1 MPVSAGTGVG
11 GRERAV
17 QVQVEGSRTLVFD
30 DGTPVRA
37 ASALARLGPGW
48 LVAQDDATH
57 AAWVRPDGVRRL
69 RVLPPVQGLDSFSEA
84 EGTKHL
90 KPDLEAACGL
100 TGDGAG
106 VLLLGSGSSPAR
118 CGGVVVLE
126 RQGEPAVLSRDLTG
140 LYAEVARALDL
151 GDGQLDLEGVARNGP
166 VLRWFQRGN
175 AVARV
180 PNGSVDVGLPG
191 LLEALRGERDPAQVP
206 VRNARRY
213 DLGEL
218 AGVGLAAT
226 DAVALPGGRVLLS
239 AAAEDAPNAVDD
251 GPVVGAAL
259 TLLDGDRV
267 VDGGVLPDVEGVVQK
282 VEGLGLLDLLD
293 DGVRLLAVVDADDP
307 AQPSRELVL
316 RVRWS

>member
-1 MPVSAGTGVG
+1 M
-11 GRERAV
+11 R
-17 QVQVEGSRTLVFD
+17 VQVEGSRTLVFD

-100 TGDGAG
+100 ASDAADDTTG

-140 LYAEVARALDL
+140 LYTEVARALDL
-151 GDGQLDLEGVARNGP
+151 PAGQLNLEGVARNGA

-175 AVARV
+175 LVAQV

-191 LLEALRGERDPAQVP
+191 LLEALRGQRDPAEVP
-206 VRNARRY
+206 VRNVRRY

-218 AGVGLAAT
+218 GGVGLAAT

-239 AAAEDAPNAVDD
+239 AAAEDTPNAVDD
-251 GPVVGAAL
+251 GPVVGAVL
-259 TLLDGDRV
+259 TLLDGDQV
-267 VDGGVLPDVEGVVQK
+267 VDVGVLPDVEGVVQK
-282 VEGLGLLDLLD
+282 VEGLGLLELLD

>member
-1 MPVSAGTGVG
+1 M
-11 GRERAV
+11 

-37 ASALARLGPGW
+37 ASALGRLGPGW

-100 TGDGAG
+100 AGDDATG
-106 VLLLGSGSSPAR
+106 VLLLGSGSSPTR

-126 RQGEPAVLSRDLTG
+126 RQDEPAVLSRDLGG
-140 LYAEVARALDL
+140 LYAEVARALDVPA
-151 GDGQLDLEGVARNGP
+151 GQLNLEGVARNGA

-175 AVARV
+175 AVSRV

-191 LLEALRGERDPAQVP
+191 LLEALRGQRDPAEVP
-206 VRNARRY
+206 VRNARSY

-218 AGVGLAAT
+218 GGVGLAAT

-239 AAAEDAPNAVDD
+239 AAAEDTPNAVDD

-259 TLLDGDRV
+259 ALLDGDRV
-267 VDGGVLPDVEGVVQK
+267 VDGGAVPDVEGVVQK
-282 VEGLGLLDLLD
+282 VEGLGLLEVLH